1 MVWNSTGLRAVDT
14 SIPVIQLAL
23 LHYAGFNCTHSLEFH
38 VHVSVRK
45 STEKGFFDVD
55 FATYY
60 VTWPL

>member
-23 LHYAGFNCTHSLEFH
+23 LRYAGFNCTHSLEFH

-45 STEKGFFDVD
+45 STEKGF
-55 FATYY
+55 
-60 VTWPL
+60 